1 MEEAMKHIKKIIL
14 TTLLLTSCTTQGG
27 NLVSN
32 SSDSP
37 LSNTQVSSTTS
48 AIDSAANNLL
58 NQQVDQAFKAKLS
71 EQTNKHGQL
80 SMYQIIN
87 NQYVQANSI
96 VRKKVLTYMLDN
108 PRLDYYLNNKY
119 VGDSVLSVLQNPNYV
134 FISEDNNLGF
144 RLPYAITLPE
154 ERFKEENA
162 SFKSYVFFEISN
174 TVTNNRPYNGLYS
187 GLGSLSNK
195 SWVFNSIPNELYS
208 PKVMAFIPQPCVVNT
223 KNNEH
228 NMARLLNRESI
239 LATMKDFA
247 NYKVCS
253 DVGPG
258 NDAST
263 DNPDTF
269 NEYIMNQRIDVEVQT
284 KNIVAHAQNIL
295 RDLGYPVE
303 DKFFIFG
310 YSSSGSYT
318 ARFTAIYPEL
328 IKAAFQG
335 GNNPVFIPTKQHEG
349 RAVLFPRGVSDYS
362 ELFGKEF
369 NLEAYN
375 KVAKLQLMGINE
387 NWSNYPRDGI
397 DNLDKTYYSFFGK
410 DGVEQYLRAT
420 QVFYEY
426 GGYQTNIFN
435 LRTGHEVSNN
445 DGIMMKEFFKN
456 NRNNVEPWY
465 PTTSPYPEHLV
476 FGYKDLSNLELQIS
490 KSPAPT
496 ILPFIEGRILLFTS
510 LSGTQT
516 GGPHSDAIWRRFQNP
531 VYPTQN
537 LFSPSLIVEHNV
549 FIVVYDT
556 TMRSRLNLNDLK
568 INITINPGEVVS
580 TLNTDNKRVIVIYPA
595 VDADGVKMIADLPS
609 NITSVDQR
617 YKR

>member
-1 MEEAMKHIKKIIL
+1 MKNIKKIIL
-14 TTLLLTSCTTQGG
+14 STLLLTSCTTQGG
-27 NLVSN
+27 NLVSG
-32 SSDSP
+32 SSDTP
-37 LSNTQVSSTTS
+37 VSSTPISSATS
-48 AIDSAANNLL
+48 IFDSAANNLL
-58 NQQVDQAFKAKLS
+58 NQQVDQEFKNKLS
-71 EQTNKHGQL
+71 EQIKKHGQL
-80 SMYQIIN
+80 NMFSVIDNIYT
-87 NQYVQANSI
+87 QANSI

-108 PRLDYYLNNKY
+108 PRLDYYLNNKS
-119 VGDSVLSVLQNPNYV
+119 VGGLVLSVLQNPNYV
-134 FISEDNNLGF
+134 FVSEDDNLGF
-144 RLPYAITLPE
+144 RLPYAISLPE
-154 ERFKEENA
+154 ERFKEANS

-174 TVTNNRPYNGLYS
+174 TITNNRPYSGLYLGLNGLT
-187 GLGSLSNK
+187 NRR
-195 SWVFNSIPNELYS
+195 WIFNSIPNQLYA
-208 PKVMAFIPQPCVVNT
+208 PKVMAFIPQPCVLNT

-239 LATMKDFA
+239 LATMKDFE
-247 NYKVCS
+247 NYKVCPY
-253 DVGPG
+253 VGPG

-263 DNPDTF
+263 DNPETF

-284 KNIVAHAQNIL
+284 KNIVAHSQKIL
-295 RDLGYPVE
+295 RDLGFPVE

-349 RAVLFPRGVSDYS
+349 LPVLFPRGVSDYY

-369 NLEAYN
+369 DLEAYN

-387 NWSNYPRDGI
+387 DWSNYPRDGI

-426 GGYQTNIFN
+426 GGFQTNIFN
-435 LRTGHEVSNN
+435 LKTGHEVSSN
-445 DGIMMKEFFKN
+445 DGEMMKEFFKN

-465 PTTSPYPEHLV
+465 PTTSPYPEHLL
-476 FGYKDLSNLELQIS
+476 FSHKDLSNLELQIS
-490 KSPAPT
+490 KSPTPT
-496 ILPFIEGRILLFTS
+496 IIPFIEGKILLFTS
-510 LSGTQT
+510 LVSNNF
-516 GGPHSDAIWRRFQNP
+516 GGAHDIAASNRFQDQIYLAP
-531 VYPTQN
+531 SLY
-537 LFSPSLIVEHNV
+537 SPSLLVDNSV

-556 TMRSRLNLNDLK
+556 AMRSRLNLKDLK

-595 VDADGVKMIADLPS
+595 VDADGVKMIETLPR
-609 NITSVDQR
+609 SVTFENQT
-617 YKR
+617 YKYIP